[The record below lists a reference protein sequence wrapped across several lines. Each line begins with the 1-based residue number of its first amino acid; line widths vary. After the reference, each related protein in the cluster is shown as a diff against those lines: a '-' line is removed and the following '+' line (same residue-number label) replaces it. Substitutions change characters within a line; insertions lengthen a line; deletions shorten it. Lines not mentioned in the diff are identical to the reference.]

1 MKAEIATKQACF
13 TLDRLH
19 AEIAGKIADNKRE
32 AAKLAQDI
40 RHVEAVMKLLD
51 PSFNANRV
59 AVRRRKPNP
68 WFKRGTLF
76 RHALEAMR
84 EAQEPMTATEITARM
99 FEARGVKDPSRDDFR
114 VIFGGV
120 QASLRN
126 NEGKTVHAVGEGRPA
141 RWELLPWNQQINEN

>member
-1 MKAEIATKQACF
+1 MRAEIATKQACF

-32 AAKLAQDI
+32 AKRLEQDM

-68 WFKRGTLF
+68 WFKRGTIF

-84 EAQEPMTATEITARM
+84 EAQEPLTATEITARM
-99 FEARGVKDPSRDDFR
+99 FRGVGVENPSRDDFR

-126 NEGKTVHAVGEGRPA
+126 NDGKTVQAIGEGRPLKWA
-141 RWELLPWNQQINEN
+141 LL

>member
-1 MKAEIATKQACF
+1 MKAEIAHKQACF

-32 AAKLAQDI
+32 AHCLEQDM

-84 EAQEPMTATEITARM
+84 EALEPLTATEITARM
-99 FEARGVKDPSRDDFR
+99 FRAVGVESPTRDDFR
-114 VIFGGV
+114 LIFGGV

-126 NEGKTVHAVGEGRPA
+126 NEGKTVRAAGEGRPA
-141 RWELLPWNQQINEN
+141 KWGLI

>member
-1 MKAEIATKQACF
+1 MRAHIQTKQACF

-19 AEIAGKIADNKRE
+19 AELAGKIADNKRE
-32 AAKLAQDI
+32 AARLEQDM

-51 PSFNANRV
+51 PSFNAKRV

-68 WFKRGTLF
+68 WFKRGTIF

-84 EAQEPMTATEITARM
+84 EAQEPLTATEVTARM
-99 FEARGVKDPSRDDFR
+99 FRKVGVEGPSRDDFR
-114 VIFGGV
+114 TVFGGV

-126 NEGKTVHAVGEGRPA
+126 NEGKTVRAVGESRPA
-141 RWELLPWNQQINEN
+141 KWALI

>member
-1 MKAEIATKQACF
+1 MRAHIQTKQACF

-32 AAKLAQDI
+32 AARLVQDM

-51 PSFNANRV
+51 PSFSARGI

-68 WFKRGTLF
+68 WFKRGTIF

-84 EAQEPMTATEITARM
+84 EAQEPLTATEITARM
-99 FEARGVKDPSRDDFR
+99 FRNVGVENPTRDDFR
-114 VIFGGV
+114 TVFGGV

-126 NEGKTVHAVGEGRPA
+126 NEGKTVQAVGESRPA
-141 RWELLPWNQQINEN
+141 KWMLI

>member
-1 MKAEIATKQACF
+1 MKAEISHKQACF

-32 AAKLAQDI
+32 AEKLAQDM

-51 PSFNANRV
+51 PSFNANRI

-84 EAQEPMTATEITARM
+84 EAGQPLTATEITARM
-99 FEARGVKDPSRDDFR
+99 FRGVGVESPTRDDFR
-114 VIFGGV
+114 LVFGGV
-120 QASLRN
+120 QSSLRN
-126 NEGKTVHAVGEGRPA
+126 NEGKTVQAVGEGRPA
-141 RWELLPWNQQINEN
+141 RWELI